1 MVGQGF
7 SEVMNNSLTNPAYA
21 KLSKQLDT
29 ISKVN
34 LLNPLGQDL
43 SQLRSSIL
51 FSLLEVV
58 EFNSNRQQKD
68 LHIYEFGKT
77 YSTAGDGHNESK
89 RLGICITGN
98 KHPELWN
105 NSTVKSNFFD
115 LKAITQNILERLGI
129 FLFQEEATQMDVFSE
144 GLSFTLNNEVLVNFG
159 IVRSDIAKNFSIYAE
174 ILFADFD
181 WDLIYKYA
189 FDKDV
194 LVKEISKFPTS
205 RRDFAL
211 LIDSQV
217 SFSDLKEASHKTDS
231 KLLKNVSL
239 FDVYEGKNLPQ
250 GKKSY
255 GLSFYFSDP
264 HKTLT
269 DKNIDR
275 VMQKLQKE
283 FENNFGASLR

>member
-1 MVGQGF
+1 M
-7 SEVMNNSLTNPAYA
+7 
-21 KLSKQLDT
+21 
-29 ISKVN
+29 
-34 LLNPLGQDL
+34 
-43 SQLRSSIL
+43 
-51 FSLLEVV
+51 
-58 EFNSNRQQKD
+58 
-68 LHIYEFGKT
+68 
-77 YSTAGDGHNESK
+77 
-89 RLGICITGN
+89 
-98 KHPELWN
+98 
-105 NSTVKSNFFD
+105 
-115 LKAITQNILERLGI
+115 
-129 FLFQEEATQMDVFSE
+129 
-144 GLSFTLNNEVLVNFG
+144 NNEVLVNFG

-174 ILFADFD
+174 VLFADFD

-211 LIDSQV
+211 LIDSHV
-217 SFSDLKEASHKTDS
+217 SFSDLKEASYKTDR
-231 KLLKNVSL
+231 KLLKDVSL

-264 HKTLT
+264 NKTLT

-275 VMQKLQKE
+275 EMRKLQKE